1 MKTFINASSE
11 NKIISTVWGGMIND
25 NKETNNG
32 INATRVVA
40 TISTF
45 YILCLSFRQTVL
57 ATTVSQIIFQNLIN
71 TDRHQ

>member
-1 MKTFINASSE
+1 M
-11 NKIISTVWGGMIND
+11 GGND
-25 NKETNNG
+25 KRQQTNTNNG

-45 YILCLSFRQTVL
+45 YMLCLSSRQTVL
-57 ATTVSQIIFQNLIN
+57 ATTVYQIIFQNLIN